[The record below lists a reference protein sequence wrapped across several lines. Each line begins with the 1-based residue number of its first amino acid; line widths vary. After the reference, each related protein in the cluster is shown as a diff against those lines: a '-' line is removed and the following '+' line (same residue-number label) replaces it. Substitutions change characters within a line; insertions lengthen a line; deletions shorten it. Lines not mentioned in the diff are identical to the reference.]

1 MISQPFQDTNSNE
14 KKYPRQY
21 IQYAQELA
29 AAALGSAS
37 LEVLSGVPIKE
48 IREDKHTEM
57 YLFNRGLGPTEG
69 LVLAELLKGSGVL
82 TNLNLAYNLLC
93 GIEDGNGSY
102 DPSGIQ
108 ALADALK
115 SGKAVLTVLD
125 LQSNDIGVEGAE
137 ALADALRS
145 GKAVL
150 THLNLSNNDL
160 DAEAG
165 KALASALAGDA
176 VLAHLNLNGNS
187 IGVEGAKALAG
198 ALKSGMAALTYL
210 DVRRQG
216 LNNEAKRALLDAVE
230 DRKGVQLT
238 L

>member
-1 MISQPFQDTNSNE
+1 M
-14 KKYPRQY
+14 
-21 IQYAQELA
+21 
-29 AAALGSAS
+29 
-37 LEVLSGVPIKE
+37 PIKE

-115 SGKAVLTVLD
+115 
-125 LQSNDIGVEGAE
+125 
-137 ALADALRS
+137 S